1 MNDHQAQQAYL
12 IIEKILLLLGE
23 ESYCPRNDGWSQEMN
38 PTGDPMRSRLERIE
52 RVWNWRNKVRR
63 AMRTQET
70 LKYGYKTE
78 WILYRRRYLTER
90 ENECFMMFY
99 TSGRG
104 WNWHVKEAI
113 GKIWRNLNKSGVLD
127 NLE

>member
-38 PTGDPMRSRLERIE
+38 PTGDPMRSRLERLE

-78 WILYRRRYLTER
+78 WLLYRRRYLTER
-90 ENECFMMFY
+90 EHECFMRY
-99 TSGRG
+99 YETGRG
-104 WNWHVKEAI
+104 WNWLVVDAI
-113 GKIWRNLNKSGVLD
+113 EKIWRNLTKSGVLD
-127 NLE
+127 NMG